1 MIGIVAKVYNAIA
14 SFEANENRL
23 RSVCVALNSFTRA
36 NAVKKQKTQISID
49 YTSNPLILIITSLSA
64 PAKPV

>member
-14 SFEANENRL
+14 SFGANAKRL

-36 NAVKKQKTQISID
+36 NAAKKQKIQISID
-49 YTSNPLILIITSLSA
+49 CTSNPLILKITSLTA